1 METTMRRRDWLKS
14 IVALAVVP
22 LIGVRK
28 AVAATETAT
37 EALPAVAP
45 TPPAA
50 ETVAEPVRR
59 QNWSRESIWINDDPS
74 DGAMAFGGPKDG
86 EVLPGT
92 VARCRCYPY
101 VRCDAVPNMEWHIDE
116 RLYEFHQYYR
126 ERIVL
131 STPNVRIFLDVWCY
145 AGTGV
150 TATPES
156 KAAALKWAHE
166 NYGRLI
172 VDSYLSADE
181 IRAKIRSLA

>member
-1 METTMRRRDWLKS
+1 MRRRDWLKS

-74 DGAMAFGGPKDG
+74 DGAMAFGGPEDG
-86 EVLPGT
+86 EFLAVGT
-92 VARCRCYPY
+92 TRCWTVPAVRSLAVAIG
-101 VRCDAVPNMEWHIDE
+101 EWSADE
-116 RLYEFHQYYR
+116 RLYESHQYYR

-172 VDSYLSADE
+172 VDSHLSADE

>member
-1 METTMRRRDWLKS
+1 MGGAMRRRDWLKS

-28 AVAATETAT
+28 AVAATGTVT

-45 TPPAA
+45 PPPAA

-59 QNWSRESIWINDDPS
+59 QNWSRESIWINGEPGDEV
-74 DGAMAFGGPKDG
+74 MVFGGPKDG
-86 EVLPGT
+86 KVLGLPIRSRSLD
-92 VARCRCYPY
+92 VP
-101 VRCDAVPNMEWHIDE
+101 VRRPHGGYEWC
-116 RLYEFHQYYR
+116 QYSR
-126 ERIVL
+126 ERVVL

-145 AGTGV
+145 CGTGYSMRP
-150 TATPES
+150 TPES

-172 VDSYLSADE
+172 VDSHLSADE